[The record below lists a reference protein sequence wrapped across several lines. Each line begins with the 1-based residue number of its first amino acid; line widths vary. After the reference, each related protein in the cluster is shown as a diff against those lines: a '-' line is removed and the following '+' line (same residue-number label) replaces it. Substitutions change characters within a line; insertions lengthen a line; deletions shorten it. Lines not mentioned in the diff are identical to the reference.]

1 MSWEEVLQHHT
12 VPSHAAPEPGPQN
25 ELDAG
30 SEAMFAAGDAE
41 DARNHERQA
50 RAWEKTIRTTTR
62 TVTPRWTPRWG
73 QDSDRR

>member
-50 RAWEKTIRTTTR
+50 RAWEKTDPDYNPHRDAEMDAEMGA
-62 TVTPRWTPRWG
+62 G
-73 QDSDRR
+73 Q